1 MATLGKIRSKGT
13 LLVTVVGVA
22 LFAFIAE
29 AGFESFKKGSTPEA
43 GSVYGEKLT
52 VNEFNELVEEYT
64 TVVEFTSGKTS
75 LTDEELTNIKDQVWN
90 SYISNKIMEKQ
101 AKELGLVV
109 TDAEIQ
115 DILTKGVNPMLR
127 QTPFTSRTTG
137 LFDKDALAKFLSEYT
152 KMDRT
157 QIPAQYLESYDKMYK
172 YWLFIEKTIRQSRLA
187 EKYQGLLSRAMTTNK
202 VEVEES
208 FAGRVNTTDFLLAAI
223 PYTSVSDKEAPVTDD
238 DLKAIYEKRKELYKV
253 DMESRDVKYIDVQVK
268 ASAGDRAAIEK
279 DVKQAQSKLVA
290 GTDYKNILRDAA
302 STYSYND
309 MFVTKKAFTNDI
321 AARIEKATIGEVV
334 PTFYSPEDNT
344 LNTFKVIA
352 TTSEADSVRFRV
364 IPVQKQTTE
373 ATKQLA
379 DSISTALQA
388 GADFAELAKKYGASA
403 EAQWVSTASYEQQQN
418 LDATSQDL
426 LKNIFSMT
434 PNEIKTLDQPTGKLI
449 VQVTEKKAPITKYK
463 VAAVKRVVE
472 FSKDTYGKAYNA
484 LSRFLANNPTLDK
497 ITANAE
503 KSGYRIQERKD
514 LFNYE
519 HNIGGVTGT
528 REAMRFVYAADK
540 GDVSPMYECGEND
553 HLLIVALTDINE
565 EGYRPFEKVKEEL
578 KYEASCHK
586 KAEVIKA
593 KLSKQRIAS
602 FADTR
607 SIANVVTDTLKH
619 VSFASASY
627 IPRLNTSEP
636 AISAYAT
643 IAKIGKIT
651 KPIEGYAGVYL
662 LQAIAKGK
670 LPEQFN
676 AEQETQRAAS
686 MNMQTAGRNYM
697 RDLYLKAKVKD
708 NRYLYF

>member
-52 VNEFNELVEEYT
+52 VNEFNQLVEEYT
-64 TVVEFTSGKTS
+64 TVVEFSSGKTS
-75 LTDEELTNIKDQVWN
+75 LTDEELTNVKDQVWN

-101 AKELGLVV
+101 AKELGLIV

-115 DILTKGVNPMLR
+115 DILTKGINPLLR
-127 QTPFTSRTTG
+127 QTPFTNRTTG
-137 LFDKDALAKFLSEYT
+137 LFDKDALAKFLNEYT

-157 QIPAQYLESYDKMYK
+157 QVPAQYLESYDKMYK

-187 EKYQGLLSRAMTTNK
+187 EKYQALLSRAVTTNK
-202 VEVEES
+202 IEVEES

-223 PYTSVSDKEAPVTDD
+223 PYSSVSDKEAPVTDN
-238 DLKAIYEKRKELYKV
+238 DLKAIYDKRKELYKV
-253 DMESRDVKYIDVQVK
+253 DIESRDVKYIDVQVK

-279 DVKQAQSKLVA
+279 DVKQAQS
-290 GTDYKNILRDAA
+290 
-302 STYSYND
+302 
-309 MFVTKKAFTNDI
+309 
-321 AARIEKATIGEVV
+321 TIGEVV
-334 PTFYSPEDNT
+334 PTYYSPEDNT
-344 LNTFKVIA
+344 LNTFKVVA

-364 IPVQKQTTE
+364 IPVQKKTTD
-373 ATKQLA
+373 ATKQTA
-379 DSISTALQA
+379 DSISTALQG

-418 LDATSQDL
+418 LDATSQEL
-426 LKNIFSMT
+426 LKSIFNMA

-484 LSRFLANNPTLDK
+484 LSKFLANNPTLEK
-497 ITANAE
+497 IEANAE
-503 KSGYRIQERKD
+503 KSGYRVQEHKD

-540 GDVSPMYECGEND
+540 GDVSPMYECGENN
-553 HLLIVALTDINE
+553 HLLIIALTDINK
-565 EGYRPFEKVKEEL
+565 EGYRPFEKVKGEL

-607 SIANVVTDTLKH
+607 GIANVVTDTLKH

-643 IAKIGKIT
+643 IAKIGKVT

-662 LQAIAKGK
+662 LQAIAKAK

-676 AEQETQRAAS
+676 AQQEAQRAAS
-686 MNMQTAGRNYM
+686 TNMQAAGRNYM